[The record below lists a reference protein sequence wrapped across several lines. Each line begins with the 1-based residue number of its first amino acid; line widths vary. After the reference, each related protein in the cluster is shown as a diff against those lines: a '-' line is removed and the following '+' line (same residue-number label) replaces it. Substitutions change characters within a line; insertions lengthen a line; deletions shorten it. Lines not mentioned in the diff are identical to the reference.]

1 MNPGRGRGLHGHN
14 TESTVAEEAPEMTA
28 NENTENL
35 SYSLTAEVD
44 VPVATV
50 WRAWT
55 ENPHYEAWSYSKPGS
70 VELDPTPG
78 GAYTATVVTPDG
90 QEFPITGRYIE
101 VEENRTLLMGMD
113 VPGGEEVMRL
123 DLVELGDN
131 RTRLT
136 ISQTCA
142 TKEEHDIS
150 KEGSQ
155 MLLDSCASY
164 VLKI

>member
-1 MNPGRGRGLHGHN
+1 
-14 TESTVAEEAPEMTA
+14 MTA
-28 NENTENL
+28 NENL

-55 ENPHYEAWSYSKPGS
+55 ENDHYEKWSYSKPGS
-70 VELDPTPG
+70 VSLDATPG
-78 GAYTATVVTPDG
+78 GAYSATVVTPDG
-90 QEFPITGRYIE
+90 QEFPITGRFID
-101 VEENRTLLMGMD
+101 VEEHKSLLMGMD
-113 VPGGEEVMRL
+113 VPDGEEVMRL
-123 DLVELGDN
+123 DLVELGPD

-142 TKEEHDIS
+142 TKEEYDMA

-155 MLLDSCASY
+155 MLLDSCAAY

>member
-1 MNPGRGRGLHGHN
+1 
-14 TESTVAEEAPEMTA
+14 MTA
-28 NENTENL
+28 NENGFSYTL
-35 SYSLTAEVD
+35 SADVD
-44 VPVATV
+44 VPVATT

-55 ENPHYEAWSYSKPGS
+55 ENDHYEAWSYSKPGS
-70 VELDPTPG
+70 VAMDVTPG
-78 GAYTATVVTPDG
+78 GRYTATVVTPDG

-101 VEENRTLLMGMD
+101 VAEPELLVMGMD
-113 VPGGEEVMRL
+113 TPDGGEEVMRL
-123 DLVELGDN
+123 EVEDLGAG
-131 RTRLT
+131 RSRMT

-142 TKEEHDIS
+142 TKEEHDMA

>member
-1 MNPGRGRGLHGHN
+1 MSTDTNETGH
-14 TESTVAEEAPEMTA
+14 
-28 NENTENL
+28 

-55 ENPHYEAWSYSKPGS
+55 ESDHYEAWSYSKPGS
-70 VELDPTPG
+70 VAIDPTPG
-78 GAYTATVVTPDG
+78 GRYTATVVTPDG

-101 VEENRTLLMGMD
+101 VEEHESILMGMD
-113 VPGGEEVMRL
+113 VPGGESVMRL
-123 DLVELGDN
+123 DLVDLGGD

-136 ISQTCA
+136 LSQTLA
-142 TKEEHDIS
+142 TKEEHDMA

-155 MLLDSCASY
+155 MLLDSCVAY
-164 VLKI
+164 VAKI

>member
-1 MNPGRGRGLHGHN
+1 
-14 TESTVAEEAPEMTA
+14 MTA
-28 NENTENL
+28 NENGF
-35 SYSLTAEVD
+35 SYSLTADVD
-44 VPVATV
+44 VPVATT

-55 ENPHYEAWSYSKPGS
+55 EKDHYEAWSYSKPGS
-70 VELDPTPG
+70 VELDVTPG
-78 GAYTATVVTPDG
+78 GRYTSTVVTPDG

-101 VEENRTLLMGMD
+101 VVEPELLVMGMD
-113 VPGGEEVMRL
+113 TPGGGEEVMRL
-123 DLVELGDN
+123 DVEDLGGG
-131 RTRLT
+131 RSRMT

-142 TKEEHDIS
+142 TKEEHDMA